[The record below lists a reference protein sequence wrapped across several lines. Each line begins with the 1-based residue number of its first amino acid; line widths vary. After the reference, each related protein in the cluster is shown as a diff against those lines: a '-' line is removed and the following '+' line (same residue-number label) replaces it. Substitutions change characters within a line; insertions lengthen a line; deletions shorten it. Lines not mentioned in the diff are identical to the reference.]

1 MIGITPKLPLSID
14 PSFPGGRTLIND
26 YLTLIKQ
33 NFKNLLL
40 TNPGE
45 RVMDPEFGIG
55 LRTYLFESH
64 TQSTFGNIR
73 AKIGQQVDRYLSF
86 IGILDVDIQE
96 SAEDVNG
103 ILVTIT
109 YEVLPLDS
117 IDKVEITLPFN

>member
-1 MIGITPKLPLSID
+1 MTGLTPKLPLSID

-26 YLTLIKQ
+26 YLALIKQ

-45 RVMDPEFGIG
+45 RIMDPEFGIG
-55 LRTYLFESH
+55 MRTYLFENQ
-64 TQSTFGNIR
+64 TQATFGNMR
-73 AKIGQQVDRYLSF
+73 SKINQQVDRYLSF
-86 IGILDVDIQE
+86 IKVLDADIQE
-96 SAEDVNG
+96 SSEDING

-109 YEVLPLDS
+109 YEILPLDS

>member
-26 YLTLIKQ
+26 YLTLI
-33 NFKNLLL
+33 
-40 TNPGE
+40 
-45 RVMDPEFGIG
+45 VMDPEFGIG
-55 LRTYLFESH
+55 LRTYLFENQ